1 MENLIKAFD
10 KIKQKNLSIDLTRG
24 KPHTDQ
30 LDLSNDLITQSVDPI
45 GENGVDLRNY
55 GEPVGIIEARK
66 LGADILDS
74 EVELTIAGEQ
84 SSYLLMSQLLLG
96 RSLFGIDNDPWKD
109 DSESAFLCA
118 VPGFDRHFAT
128 LEGLG
133 LQMHTVNLCS
143 SGIDLDD
150 LNQKLSKYPNI
161 KGLICVPRHSNP
173 SGEVFSD
180 ENIINLLK
188 ITKEYNPNFINL
200 FDHAYLIHDF
210 DETQT
215 QTPIPILA
223 DSLNAMDNIAVFT
236 SFSKVTFGGGGM
248 AFLTTGEKNFK
259 LIERVRNMMVICPDK
274 INQRRHVNFFKNK
287 SNILMHMQKHAD
299 LIRPK
304 FELVNKKL
312 SQLSN
317 EIGEYTRPTGGY
329 FVTFYSKKPI
339 AKRIVTLCAEAGLL
353 LTPAGSTYP
362 YGDDP
367 NDSVLRIAPT
377 FIDMD
382 ELDVA
387 MDIFVL
393 SANIAHS
400 EAKNNIDKY

>member
-10 KIKQKNLSIDLTRG
+10 EIKQKKLSIDLTRG
-24 KPHTDQ
+24 KPHADQ
-30 LDLSNDLITQSVDPI
+30 LDLSNDLITQTVDPI

-74 EVELTIAGEQ
+74 KVNLTIAGEQ

-96 RSLFGIDNDPWKD
+96 RSLFGVDNDPWKD

-133 LQMHTVNLCS
+133 LQMHTVNLCP

-150 LNQKLSKYPNI
+150 LNQKLLKYPNI

-180 ENIINLLK
+180 ENIIKLLK
-188 ITKEYNPNFINL
+188 ITKEYNSNFINL

-210 DETQT
+210 DETQN
-215 QTPIPILA
+215 QTPIPVLA
-223 DSLNAMDNIAVFT
+223 DSLNAMDNVAVFT

-287 SNILMHMQKHAD
+287 SNILEHMKKHAE
-299 LIRPK
+299 LVRPK
-304 FELVNKKL
+304 FELVKQKL

-317 EIGEYTRPTGGY
+317 EIGEYTSPTGGY

-339 AKRIVTLCAEAGLL
+339 AKRIVALCAKAGLL

-367 NDSVLRIAPT
+367 NNSVLRIAPT
-377 FIDMD
+377 YIDMN

-393 SANIAHS
+393 SAQIAHS
-400 EAKNNIDKY
+400 ET

>member
-1 MENLIKAFD
+1 MEKLLETFKAL
-10 KIKQKNLSIDLTRG
+10 KQKNLSIDLTRG
-24 KPHTDQ
+24 KPHSDQ
-30 LDLSNDLITQSVDPI
+30 LDLSNNLMTQAVDPI

-55 GEPVGIIEARK
+55 GEPIGIIEARK

-74 EVELTIAGEQ
+74 KIDLTIAGEQ
-84 SSYLLMSQLLLG
+84 SSYLLMTQLLLG
-96 RSLFGIDNDPWKD
+96 RFLFGLDDDPWKND
-109 DSESAFLCA
+109 KEPAFLCA

-133 LQMHTVNLCS
+133 LKMHTVNLCS

-150 LNQKLSKYPNI
+150 LNKKLSKYPNI

-180 ENIINLLK
+180 ENITNLLK
-188 ITKEYNPNFINL
+188 ITKEYNSSFINL

-210 DETQT
+210 DETRV
-215 QTPIPILA
+215 QTPIPLLA
-223 DSLNAMDNIAVFT
+223 DGLGALDNVAVFT

-287 SNILMHMQKHAD
+287 SNVLEHMKKHAS
-299 LIRPK
+299 LVKPK

-312 SQLSN
+312 SNLPS
-317 EIGEYTRPTGGY
+317 EVGEYTNPTGGY
-329 FVTFYSKKPI
+329 FVTFYSKKPT
-339 AKRIVTLCAEAGLL
+339 AKRIVALCAEAGLM

-362 YGDDP
+362 YGNDP

-377 FIDMD
+377 YIDID

-393 SANIAHS
+393 SAQIAHS
-400 EAKNNIDKY
+400 EI

>member
-10 KIKQKNLSIDLTRG
+10 EIKQKKLSIDLTRG
-24 KPHTDQ
+24 KPHADQ
-30 LDLSNDLITQSVDPI
+30 LDLSNDLITQTVDPI

-74 EVELTIAGEQ
+74 KVDLTIAGEQ

-96 RSLFGIDNDPWKD
+96 RSLFGVDNDPWKD

-133 LQMHTVNLCS
+133 LQMHTVNLCP

-150 LNQKLSKYPNI
+150 LNQKLLKYPNI

-180 ENIINLLK
+180 ENIIKLLK
-188 ITKEYNPNFINL
+188 ITKEYNSNFINL

-210 DETQT
+210 DETQN
-215 QTPIPILA
+215 QTPIPVLA
-223 DSLNAMDNIAVFT
+223 DSLNAMDNVAVFT
-236 SFSKVTFGGGGM
+236 SFSKVTFGGGGL

-287 SNILMHMQKHAD
+287 SNILEHMKKHAE
-299 LIRPK
+299 LVRPK
-304 FELVNKKL
+304 FELVKQKL

-317 EIGEYTRPTGGY
+317 EIGEYTSPTGGY

-339 AKRIVTLCAEAGLL
+339 AKRIVALCAKAGLL

-367 NDSVLRIAPT
+367 NNSVLRIAPT
-377 FIDMD
+377 YIDMN

-393 SANIAHS
+393 SAQIAHS
-400 EAKNNIDKY
+400 ET

>member
-1 MENLIKAFD
+1 MENLLKAFNE
-10 KIKQKNLSIDLTRG
+10 IKQKKLSIDLTRG
-24 KPHTDQ
+24 KPHSDQ
-30 LDLSNDLITQSVDPI
+30 LDLSNNLMTMPVNPI
-45 GENGVDLRNY
+45 GENNVDLRNY
-55 GEPVGIIEARK
+55 GEPIGIIEARR

-74 EVELTIAGEQ
+74 KVDLTIAGEQ
-84 SSYLLMSQLLLG
+84 SSYLLMTQLLLG
-96 RSLFGIDNDPWKD
+96 RYLFGLDDDPWKND
-109 DSESAFLCA
+109 KEPAFLCA

-133 LQMHTVNLCS
+133 LEMHTENLCS

-150 LNQKLSKYPNI
+150 LKKKLSKYPNI

-180 ENIINLLK
+180 ENITNLLE
-188 ITKEYNPNFINL
+188 ITKEYNSSFINL

-210 DETQT
+210 DETLA
-215 QTPIPILA
+215 QTPIPLLA
-223 DSLNAMDNIAVFT
+223 DGLGALDNVAVFT

-287 SNILMHMQKHAD
+287 SNVLEHMKKHAS
-299 LIRPK
+299 LIKPK

-312 SQLSN
+312 SNLSS
-317 EIGEYTRPTGGY
+317 EVGEYTNPTGGY

-339 AKRIVTLCAEAGLL
+339 ARRIVALCAEAGLM

-362 YGDDP
+362 YGNDP

-377 FIDMD
+377 YIDIN
-382 ELDVA
+382 ELDIA

-393 SANIAHS
+393 SAQIAHS
-400 EAKNNIDKY
+400 EI

>member
-10 KIKQKNLSIDLTRG
+10 EIKQKNLSIDLTRG

-74 EVELTIAGEQ
+74 KVELTIAGEQ

-382 ELDVA
+382 ELDIA

-400 EAKNNIDKY
+400 EA

>member
-1 MENLIKAFD
+1 MENFLTAFNE
-10 KIKQKNLSIDLTRG
+10 IKQKKLSIDLTRG
-24 KPHTDQ
+24 KPHSDQ
-30 LDLSNDLITQSVDPI
+30 LDLSNDLMTMPVNPI
-45 GENGVDLRNY
+45 GENNVDLRNY
-55 GEPVGIIEARK
+55 GEPIGIIEARR

-74 EVELTIAGEQ
+74 KVDLTIAGEQ
-84 SSYLLMSQLLLG
+84 SSYLLMTQLLLG
-96 RSLFGIDNDPWKD
+96 RFLFGLDDNPWKND
-109 DSESAFLCA
+109 KEPAFLCA

-133 LQMHTVNLCS
+133 LKMHTVNLCS

-150 LNQKLSKYPNI
+150 LNKKLSKYPNI

-180 ENIINLLK
+180 ENITKLLK
-188 ITKEYNPNFINL
+188 ITKEYNPSFINL

-210 DETQT
+210 DETRV
-215 QTPIPILA
+215 QTPIPLLA
-223 DSLNAMDNIAVFT
+223 DGLDALDNVAVFT

-287 SNILMHMQKHAD
+287 LNILEHMKKHAS
-299 LIRPK
+299 LVKPK

-312 SQLSN
+312 SNLPS
-317 EIGEYTRPTGGY
+317 EVGEYTNPTGGY

-339 AKRIVTLCAEAGLL
+339 AKRIVELCAAAGLL

-362 YGDDP
+362 YGNDP

-377 FIDMD
+377 FIDID

-393 SANIAHS
+393 SAQIAHS
-400 EAKNNIDKY
+400 EI

>member
-10 KIKQKNLSIDLTRG
+10 EIKQKNLSIDLTRG

-74 EVELTIAGEQ
+74 KVELTIAGEQ

-287 SNILMHMQKHAD
+287 SNILEHMQKHAD

-377 FIDMD
+377 FIDID

-400 EAKNNIDKY
+400 EA

>member
-10 KIKQKNLSIDLTRG
+10 EIKQKNLSIDLTRG

-74 EVELTIAGEQ
+74 KVELTIAGEQ

-143 SGIDLDD
+143 YGIDLDD

-180 ENIINLLK
+180 ENVINLLK

-223 DSLNAMDNIAVFT
+223 DSLNAVDNIAVFT

-382 ELDVA
+382 ELDIA

-400 EAKNNIDKY
+400 EA

>member
-10 KIKQKNLSIDLTRG
+10 EIKQKNLSIDLTRG

-74 EVELTIAGEQ
+74 KVELTIAGEQ

-96 RSLFGIDNDPWKD
+96 RSLFGIDNNPWKD

-180 ENIINLLK
+180 ENVINLLK

-223 DSLNAMDNIAVFT
+223 DSLNAVDNIAVFT

-382 ELDVA
+382 ELDIA

-400 EAKNNIDKY
+400 EA

>member
-1 MENLIKAFD
+1 MMENLLKTFEEL
-10 KIKQKNLSIDLTRG
+10 KQKDLSIDLTRG
-24 KPHTDQ
+24 KPHSDQ
-30 LDLSNDLITQSVDPI
+30 LDLSNDLMTQPVDPI
-45 GENGVDLRNY
+45 GKNGVDLRNY
-55 GEPVGIIEARK
+55 GEPIGIIEARN
-66 LGADILDS
+66 LGAEILNSKVD
-74 EVELTIAGEQ
+74 LTIAGEQ
-84 SSYLLMSQLLLG
+84 SSYLLMTQLLLG
-96 RSLFGIDNDPWKD
+96 RSLFGLNDGPWKD
-109 DSESAFLCA
+109 DKEAAFLCA

-133 LQMHTVNLCS
+133 LKMHTVNLCP

-150 LNQKLSKYPNI
+150 LRNKLSKYQNI

-180 ENIINLLK
+180 ENITNLLK
-188 ITKEYNPNFINL
+188 ITKEYDSSFINL

-210 DETQT
+210 DETQS
-215 QTPIPILA
+215 QTPIPVLA
-223 DSLNAMDNIAVFT
+223 DDLGALENIAVFT

-248 AFLTTGEKNFK
+248 AFLTTGEKNFA

-287 SNILMHMQKHAD
+287 LNVLEHMKKHAK
-299 LIRPK
+299 LIKPK

-312 SQLSN
+312 SSLSS
-317 EIGEYTRPTGGY
+317 EIGKYTNPTGGY
-329 FVTFYSKKPI
+329 FVTFYSNKPI
-339 AKRIVTLCAEAGLL
+339 AKKIVTLCSEAGLM

-362 YGDDP
+362 YGNDP

-377 FIDMD
+377 YVDMD
-382 ELDVA
+382 ELDAA

-393 SANIAHS
+393 AAQIAHS
-400 EAKNNIDKY
+400 ET

>member
-10 KIKQKNLSIDLTRG
+10 EIKQKNLSIDLTRG

-74 EVELTIAGEQ
+74 KVELTIAGEQ

-180 ENIINLLK
+180 ENVINLLK

-223 DSLNAMDNIAVFT
+223 DSLNAVDNIAVFT

-400 EAKNNIDKY
+400 EA

>member
-10 KIKQKNLSIDLTRG
+10 EIKQKNLSIDLTRG

-74 EVELTIAGEQ
+74 KVELTIAGEQ

-180 ENIINLLK
+180 ENVINLLK

-287 SNILMHMQKHAD
+287 SNILVHMQKHAD

-400 EAKNNIDKY
+400 EA

>member
-1 MENLIKAFD
+1 MENFLTAFNE
-10 KIKQKNLSIDLTRG
+10 IKQKKLSIDLTRG
-24 KPHTDQ
+24 KPHSDQ
-30 LDLSNDLITQSVDPI
+30 LDLSNDLMTMPVNPI
-45 GENGVDLRNY
+45 GENNVDLRNY
-55 GEPVGIIEARK
+55 GEPIGIIEARR

-74 EVELTIAGEQ
+74 KVDLTIAGEQ
-84 SSYLLMSQLLLG
+84 SSYLLMTQLLLG
-96 RSLFGIDNDPWKD
+96 RFLFGLDDNPWKND
-109 DSESAFLCA
+109 KEPAFLCA

-128 LEGLG
+128 LEGLD
-133 LQMHTVNLCS
+133 LKMHTVNLCS

-150 LNQKLSKYPNI
+150 LNKKLSKYPNI

-180 ENIINLLK
+180 ENITKLLK
-188 ITKEYNPNFINL
+188 ITKEYNPSFINL

-210 DETQT
+210 DETRV
-215 QTPIPILA
+215 QTPIPLLA
-223 DSLNAMDNIAVFT
+223 DGLDALDNVAVFT
-236 SFSKVTFGGGGM
+236 SFSKVTFGGGVM

-287 SNILMHMQKHAD
+287 SNVLEHMKKHAS
-299 LIRPK
+299 LVKPK

-312 SQLSN
+312 SNLPS
-317 EIGEYTRPTGGY
+317 EVGEYTIPTGGY

-339 AKRIVTLCAEAGLL
+339 AKRIVALCAEAGLL

-362 YGDDP
+362 YGNDP

-377 FIDMD
+377 YIDID

-393 SANIAHS
+393 SAEIAHS
-400 EAKNNIDKY
+400 EI

>member
-10 KIKQKNLSIDLTRG
+10 EIKQKNLSIDLTRG

-74 EVELTIAGEQ
+74 KVELTIAGEQ

-180 ENIINLLK
+180 ENVINLLK

-223 DSLNAMDNIAVFT
+223 DSLNAVDNIAVFT

-287 SNILMHMQKHAD
+287 SNILEHMQKHAD

-382 ELDVA
+382 ELDIA

-400 EAKNNIDKY
+400 EA

>member
-10 KIKQKNLSIDLTRG
+10 EIKQKNLSIDLTRG

-74 EVELTIAGEQ
+74 NVELTIAGEQ

-96 RSLFGIDNDPWKD
+96 RSLFGIDNDPWKE
-109 DSESAFLCA
+109 DSESSFLCA

-143 SGIDLDD
+143 YGIDLDD

-180 ENIINLLK
+180 ENVINLLK

-223 DSLNAMDNIAVFT
+223 DSLNAVDNIAVFT

-382 ELDVA
+382 ELDIA

-400 EAKNNIDKY
+400 EASNNIDKY

>member
-10 KIKQKNLSIDLTRG
+10 EIKQKNLSIDLTRG

-74 EVELTIAGEQ
+74 KVELTIAGEQ

-180 ENIINLLK
+180 ENVINLLK

-223 DSLNAMDNIAVFT
+223 DSLNAVDNIAVFT

-382 ELDVA
+382 ELDIA

-400 EAKNNIDKY
+400 EASNNIDKY

>member
-10 KIKQKNLSIDLTRG
+10 EIKQKKLSIDLTRG
-24 KPHTDQ
+24 KPHADQ
-30 LDLSNDLITQSVDPI
+30 LDLSNDLITQTVDPI

-74 EVELTIAGEQ
+74 KVDLTIAGEQ

-96 RSLFGIDNDPWKD
+96 RSLFGVDNDPWKD

-133 LQMHTVNLCS
+133 LQMHTVNLCP

-150 LNQKLSKYPNI
+150 LNQKLLKYPNI

-180 ENIINLLK
+180 ENIIKLLK
-188 ITKEYNPNFINL
+188 ITKEYNSNFINL

-210 DETQT
+210 DETQN
-215 QTPIPILA
+215 QTPIPVLA
-223 DSLNAMDNIAVFT
+223 DSLNAMDNAAVFT

-287 SNILMHMQKHAD
+287 SNILEHMKKHAE
-299 LIRPK
+299 LVRPK
-304 FELVNKKL
+304 FELVKQKL

-317 EIGEYTRPTGGY
+317 EIGEYTSPTGGY

-339 AKRIVTLCAEAGLL
+339 AKRIVALCAKAGLL

-367 NDSVLRIAPT
+367 NNSVLRIAPT
-377 FIDMD
+377 YIDMN

-393 SANIAHS
+393 SAQIAHS
-400 EAKNNIDKY
+400 ET

>member
-1 MENLIKAFD
+1 MENLLKAFNE
-10 KIKQKNLSIDLTRG
+10 IKQKKLSIDLTRG
-24 KPHTDQ
+24 KPHSDQ
-30 LDLSNDLITQSVDPI
+30 LDLSNDLMTTPVNPI
-45 GENGVDLRNY
+45 GENNVDLRNY
-55 GEPVGIIEARK
+55 GEPIGIIEARR
-66 LGADILDS
+66 LGANILDS
-74 EVELTIAGEQ
+74 KLDLTIAGEQ
-84 SSYLLMSQLLLG
+84 SSYLLMTQLLLG
-96 RSLFGIDNDPWKD
+96 RYLFGLDDDPWKND
-109 DSESAFLCA
+109 KEPAFLCA

-128 LEGLG
+128 LEGIG
-133 LQMHTVNLCS
+133 LKMHTVNLCS

-150 LNQKLSKYPNI
+150 LKKKLSKYPNI

-180 ENIINLLK
+180 ENITDLLK
-188 ITKEYNPNFINL
+188 ITKEYNPSFINL

-210 DETQT
+210 DETRV
-215 QTPIPILA
+215 QTPITLLA
-223 DSLNAMDNIAVFT
+223 DGLGALDNVAVFT

-287 SNILMHMQKHAD
+287 SNVLEHMKKHAS
-299 LIRPK
+299 LVKPK
-304 FELVNKKL
+304 FELVNQKL
-312 SQLSN
+312 SNLSS
-317 EIGEYTRPTGGY
+317 EVGEYTNPTGGY

-339 AKRIVTLCAEAGLL
+339 AKRVVALCAEAGLL

-362 YGDDP
+362 YGNDP

-377 FIDMD
+377 YIDIY

-393 SANIAHS
+393 SAQIAHS
-400 EAKNNIDKY
+400 EI

>member
-10 KIKQKNLSIDLTRG
+10 EIKQKNLSIDLTRG

-74 EVELTIAGEQ
+74 KVELTIAGEQ

-180 ENIINLLK
+180 ENVINLLK

-223 DSLNAMDNIAVFT
+223 DSLNAVDNIAVFT

-287 SNILMHMQKHAD
+287 SNILIHMQKHAD

-382 ELDVA
+382 ELDIA

-400 EAKNNIDKY
+400 EA

>member
-10 KIKQKNLSIDLTRG
+10 EIKQKNLSIDLTRG

-74 EVELTIAGEQ
+74 KVELTIAGEQ

-133 LQMHTVNLCS
+133 LKMHTVNLCS

-180 ENIINLLK
+180 ENVINLLK

-223 DSLNAMDNIAVFT
+223 DSLNAVDNIAVFT

-382 ELDVA
+382 ELDIA

-400 EAKNNIDKY
+400 EA

>member
-1 MENLIKAFD
+1 MENLLKAFNE
-10 KIKQKNLSIDLTRG
+10 IKQKKLSIDLTRG
-24 KPHTDQ
+24 KPHSDQ
-30 LDLSNDLITQSVDPI
+30 LDLSNDLMTTPVNPI
-45 GENGVDLRNY
+45 GENNVDLRNY
-55 GEPVGIIEARK
+55 GEPIGIIEARR

-74 EVELTIAGEQ
+74 KLDLTIAGEQ
-84 SSYLLMSQLLLG
+84 SSYLLMTQLLLG
-96 RSLFGIDNDPWKD
+96 RYLFGLDDDPWKND
-109 DSESAFLCA
+109 KEPAFLCA

-128 LEGLG
+128 LEGIG
-133 LQMHTVNLCS
+133 LKMHTVNLCS

-150 LNQKLSKYPNI
+150 LKKKLSKYPNI

-180 ENIINLLK
+180 ENITDLLK
-188 ITKEYNPNFINL
+188 ITKEYNPSFINL

-210 DETQT
+210 DETRA
-215 QTPIPILA
+215 QTPIPLLA
-223 DSLNAMDNIAVFT
+223 DGLGVLDNVAVFT

-287 SNILMHMQKHAD
+287 SNVLEHMKKHAS
-299 LIRPK
+299 LVKPK

-312 SQLSN
+312 SNLPS
-317 EIGEYTRPTGGY
+317 EVGEYTNPTGGY
-329 FVTFYSKKPI
+329 FVTFYSKKPT
-339 AKRIVTLCAEAGLL
+339 AKRIVELCAEAGLM

-362 YGDDP
+362 YGNDP
-367 NDSVLRIAPT
+367 NDSILRIAPT
-377 FIDMD
+377 YIDID

-393 SANIAHS
+393 SAQIAHS
-400 EAKNNIDKY
+400 EI